1 MHVCREGR
9 RAAAA
14 DAAGR
19 KGMKAG
25 DVVLSLSLLSFSGLV
40 SYLLF
45 IEIGNKM
52 VACARAKH
60 SARRPLEGEG
70 HRALQAPAKRWT
82 EAGEA
87 LSPSSSFSSSSPVL
101 APRESV
107 ALSGPNSVAH
117 SAASRSLARS
127 AIVGMRKKGVWGH
140 LRVVKIIPHRSSQI
154 AGPGRWPCPGPP
166 CSSPPS
172 LASFVHSFKTATA
185 TTVSI
190 KVSLAGYSKSRKFT

>member
-1 MHVCREGR
+1 
-9 RAAAA
+9 
-14 DAAGR
+14 
-19 KGMKAG
+19 
-25 DVVLSLSLLSFSGLV
+25 
-40 SYLLF
+40 
-45 IEIGNKM
+45 M

-87 LSPSSSFSSSSPVL
+87 LSPSSSSSPVL

-140 LRVVKIIPHRSSQI
+140 LRIVKIIPHRSSQI

-190 KVSLAGYSKSRKFT
+190 KVSLAGYSKSRKFTKILKIKNFDKYGEAPPAGRGRSTKRGRFRHISRTFLKRFRNV